1 MARFILTRGFS
12 LLAPQLAVLYVF
24 YWVDRRL
31 HASFRYNWDID
42 LSMGD
47 TVCLPPPPTPFAAG
61 TVGEPSF
68 GFAETAAES
77 PYWSEG
83 SGRIPLLERK
93 KVTCDE
99 GDIVNPLEPLKNQ
112 QD

>member
-1 MARFILTRGFS
+1 
-12 LLAPQLAVLYVF
+12 
-24 YWVDRRL
+24 
-31 HASFRYNWDID
+31 
-42 LSMGD
+42 MGD

-83 SGRIPLLERK
+83 RK
-93 KVTCDE
+93 E
-99 GDIVNPLEPLKNQ
+99 SRPEPVE
-112 QD
+112 